1 MHQYKNEKISCHIIK
16 QQNSVTAVHRMH
28 GIRAVMLSN
37 EGFPGGAAVENPP
50 PNAEDPGDRGSI
62 PVLGRSPGIGNGNPL
77 QYSCLENFMDRGAW
91 CPVAWWATVHGVT
104 ESVTAELEHA
114 CRVKKHT
121 NNTKKSSHV
130 S

>member
-62 PVLGRSPGIGNGNPL
+62 PVLGRSPGIGNGKPL
-77 QYSCLENFMDRGAW
+77 QYFCLEKSMDRT
-91 CPVAWWATVHGVT
+91 CWATVHGVT
-104 ESVTAELEHA
+104 
-114 CRVKKHT
+114 
-121 NNTKKSSHV
+121 KSQTQPRD
-130 S
+130 